1 MLVSA
6 CISITPKPAS
16 TPTASQVAFLIPTI
30 TATNTRVPTTAVIA
44 TATQPAIATVHIG
57 NSVAGRLLQAT
68 RIGRG
73 ERTLVLVAA
82 LHGDEANTQALLN
95 ELSSHYQGQFPSDD
109 FSLYVIPILN
119 PDGRMLNERLNANGV
134 DLNRNW
140 DTANWQADTQGPHGR
155 VIGGGGKAPFS
166 EPETTAFAAFLQ
178 DLQAASPYSVTV
190 IFYHAF
196 FMPDGSL
203 LPSFTL
209 ADGAISPE
217 PTAVSLGQAYAITIN
232 AYYANKWE
240 AYDVTGEALNWCG
253 ENDFICLEI
262 ELPSRADLSPN
273 AIESHIA
280 ALDALMA
287 TLAASE

>member
-1 MLVSA
+1 MLLTA
-6 CISITPKPAS
+6 CGSITS
-16 TPTASQVAFLIPTI
+16 TPTTTPTVSKVAALIPTI
-30 TATNTRVPTTAVIA
+30 TAATTRTPTAAVKP
-44 TATQPAIATVHIG
+44 TATQPAIATFHIG
-57 NSVAGRLLQAT
+57 NSAAGRLLQAT
-68 RIGRG
+68 RLGRG

-95 ELSSHYQGQFPSDD
+95 ELTSHYQVNLPADD

-119 PDGRMLNERLNANGV
+119 PDGGMLNERLNANGV

-140 DTANWQADTQGPHGR
+140 DTANWQADTQGPYGR
-155 VIGGGGKAPFS
+155 VIGGGGTASFS
-166 EPETTAFAAFLQ
+166 EPETAALAAFLL
-178 DLQAASPYSVTV
+178 DLQAASPYPVTI

-217 PTAVSLGQAYAITIN
+217 PTAVALGQAYAITIN

-240 AYDVTGEALNWCG
+240 VYEVTGEALNWCG

-262 ELPSRADLSPN
+262 ELPSRADLSLN